1 MANKAKVMK
10 GKAMWAKV
18 FEPDTKFDPNG
29 IYSINVLVPETEAV
43 ELCEY
48 LDGVVKERLQEEVKA
63 NPQKAKSLST
73 RQVYETAYDQNGNE
87 TGEIEFKFK
96 LKAKVQTRTGQEYEQ
111 KPIVVDAKRT
121 PMDGDVAI
129 GNGSIVNVAFEP
141 IPYVMASTKQVG
153 VSLRMKG
160 VQVVDLVEYGNSGSS
175 MFDEEDGYV
184 SEAVA
189 KDDRNEFTED
199 FADVEVEGDF

>member
-1 MANKAKVMK
+1 
-10 GKAMWAKV
+10 
-18 FEPDTKFDPNG
+18 
-29 IYSINVLVPETEAV
+29 
-43 ELCEY
+43 
-48 LDGVVKERLQEEVKA
+48 
-63 NPQKAKSLST
+63 
-73 RQVYETAYDQNGNE
+73 
-87 TGEIEFKFK
+87 
-96 LKAKVQTRTGQEYEQ
+96 
-111 KPIVVDAKRT
+111 
-121 PMDGDVAI
+121 MDGDVAI

-160 VQVVDLVEYGNSGSS
+160 VQVVDLVEYGNSGNS